1 MRSEAAKPRLAL
13 AAIGVAFLTL
23 MPRPAFSHCDTLDGP
38 VVKDARVALES
49 KDVTPVLKWVR
60 SDKEGEIREA
70 FRHALTVRALGPD
83 ARALADRFLFETLV
97 RVHREGEGAPY
108 TGLKSAGTVVDPG
121 IAASDTA
128 LETGSVDPLVKL
140 LTGEVDR
147 GLRQRYGKAA
157 EGAEARGRERREGS
171 PVRGSVRRVHALC
184 RAASADRD
192 EPCLARRA
200 GGARTLTESLA
211 PTERPM

>member
-1 MRSEAAKPRLAL
+1 MRREAEKSRFTL
-13 AAIGVAFLTL
+13 AAVSAAFLIL
-23 MPRPAFSHCDTLDGP
+23 LPRPVLAHCDTLDGP

-70 FRHALTVRALGPD
+70 FKGTLAVRALGPD
-83 ARALADRFLFETLV
+83 ARALADRFFFETLV

-108 TGLKSAGTVVDPG
+108 TGLKPAGTGVDPG

-147 GLRQRYGKAA
+147 GIRQRYAEATEARKHAA
-157 EGAEARGRERREGS
+157 ESVERGRQYVAAYVEFVHYAERLLLS
-171 PVRGSVRRVHALC
+171 ATT
-184 RAASADRD
+184 AAAHG
-192 EPCLARRA
+192 E
-200 GGARTLTESLA
+200 
-211 PTERPM
+211 PTEHAH